1 MSGERIGYGLDIAPD
16 GTETLAEATLGED
29 GIIRLNIVRLG
40 AESPKEQPDPETR
53 FDRHGQEWES

>member
-1 MSGERIGYGLDIAPD
+1 MMSGERIGYGLDIAPD

-40 AESPKEQPDPETR
+40 AESPKEQPDER
-53 FDRHGQEWES
+53 